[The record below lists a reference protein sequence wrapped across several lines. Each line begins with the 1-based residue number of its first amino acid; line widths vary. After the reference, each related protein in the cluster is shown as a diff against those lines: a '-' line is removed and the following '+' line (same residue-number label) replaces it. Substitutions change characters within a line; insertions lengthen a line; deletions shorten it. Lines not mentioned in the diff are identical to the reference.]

1 MLQEEVIALVTELGG
16 ASEHVTRARE
26 ILSRYSSQSRQ
37 ASVLT
42 HLFDGQASV
51 SLEPV
56 SSEETF
62 FPQPQTFGAESEV
75 TEERSSVSVQSAQ
88 RYEDLGLLGRGG
100 MGEVRRILDRD
111 LGRTLA
117 MKVASARVMSNPGAL
132 ARFIEEAQVSAQ
144 LQHPGIIPVHE
155 LGNLPDGRFYFTMQE
170 VRGKTLADVIGEV
183 HAASSGESWEAAPSG
198 WTFRRLVD
206 AFHRACEAVAYAH
219 ERGVVHRDLKPDNIM
234 VGEHGEVLV
243 LDWGI
248 AKVTGRPDLA
258 AEQGD
263 LELRNL
269 YVIQT
274 DRSQDS
280 AQATRM
286 GAVAGTPAY
295 MPPEQARGEIGHID
309 ARSDIYALGAILYE
323 LLSGRVPYVGG
334 SARQVLRQVLAG
346 PPEPVGRQEP
356 AVETFIFG
364 FDEPEETPSGP
375 PLPAELV
382 EACER
387 AMAREQADRF
397 SSAAELAGI
406 VRSWLDGARR
416 REQALAVVDAAQA
429 HGPRAQGLR
438 EQAASLRAESI
449 GLLSTVPS
457 WAPEEEKSPGWA
469 KEDEARRLEREAAL
483 AELEVERGLQG
494 ALRVDPGLQESH
506 AALAE
511 RLLQEHQTAE
521 SVRDEDAVLRAE
533 AGLRAHAGALP
544 EGHAVRKRSAA
555 YLKGDGALT
564 LHTNPVGAEGLLHRY
579 VIKNRRL
586 VPKFERN
593 LGKTPIRS
601 LSLPMGS
608 YLCVL
613 RHPDCEEVR
622 YPMSIGR
629 QEHWDGVRPGDN
641 GSTPILLPRKGT
653 LAPDDCYV
661 PAGWFWSGGDPAAL
675 HSLSR
680 RRLWSEALVFKRF
693 SVTNRQYIAF
703 LDDLVESGRQEEA
716 LRHVPRER
724 GGTVGELGAMIYGR
738 DAQGRFVL
746 RPDADGDIWEPE
758 YPVCMVNWFG
768 AQAYSRWFAART
780 GEAWR
785 LPSELEW
792 EKAARGVDGRFFPW
806 GDGFDP
812 SWCCMRDSHQGPML
826 PAVVDTFPVDES
838 PYSVRGMAG
847 NMRDWCADVYKKEGP
862 PTPGQCIELAPVLH
876 QSGSDRVYRGGSWF
890 DRPRDARLAGRFRNS
905 PAYASSSLG
914 LRLSRTNP

>member
-170 VRGKTLADVIGEV
+170 VRGRTLSEVIEEV
-183 HAASSGESWEAAPSG
+183 HAASSGDRWKAAPSG

-263 LELRNL
+263 LD
-269 YVIQT
+269 VIAT
-274 DRSQDS
+274 ERSQDQ

-286 GAVAGTPAY
+286 GSVAGTPAY
-295 MPPEQARGEIGHID
+295 MPPEQAMGQID
-309 ARSDIYALGAILYE
+309 RIDGRSDVYALGAILYE

-334 SARQVLRQVLAG
+334 SALQVLNMVRTG
-346 PPEPVGRQEP
+346 PPEPVGGQP
-356 AVETFIFG
+356 VVG
-364 FDEPEETPSGP
+364 SFDEPEGL
-375 PLPAELV
+375 PLPDELV
-382 EACER
+382 SACHQAMER
-387 AMAREQADRF
+387 AKSDRF
-397 SSAAELAGI
+397 QSASELASV
-406 VRSWLDGARR
+406 VRDWLDGAKR
-416 REQALAVVDAAQA
+416 REQALAVVEEAKAN
-429 HGPRAQGLR
+429 GPRAQGLLR
-438 EQAASLRAESI
+438 QAQELRAEAEV
-449 GLLSTVPS
+449 LLEGVKS
-457 WAPEEEKSPGWA
+457 WEPEEKKAPGWA
-469 KEDEARRLEREAAL
+469 KQDEATALERQAAL
-483 AELEVERGLQG
+483 AELEEVHGLQG
-494 ALRVDPGLQESH
+494 ALRVDPALVEAH

-511 RLLQEHQTAE
+511 RLLQEHRGAE
-521 SVRDEDAVLRAE
+521 AAREENVALRAE
-533 AGLRAHAGALP
+533 SGLRSHVSALP
-544 EGHAVRKRSAA
+544 EGDEVRDRCVA
-555 YLKGDGALT
+555 YLEGDGALT
-564 LHTNPVGAEGLLHRY
+564 LHTDRVGAEVLLHRY
-579 VIKNRRL
+579 VIQNRRL

-613 RHPDCEEVR
+613 RHPECEEVR
-622 YPMSIGR
+622 YPVSIGR
-629 QEHWDGVRPGDN
+629 QEHWDGVRPGDQEP
-641 GSTPILLPRKGT
+641 TPILLPRKGT
-653 LAPDDCYV
+653 LASDDCYV
-661 PAGWFWSGGDPAAL
+661 PAGWFWSGGDAEAL
-675 HSLSR
+675 NSLSR
-680 RRLWSEALVFKRF
+680 RRLWADALVFKRF

-703 LDDLVESGRQEEA
+703 LDDLVESGREEEA

-724 GGTVGELGAMIYGR
+724 GGAVDELGAMVYGR

-862 PTPGQCIELAPVLH
+862 PTPSQCIELAPVLH
-876 QSGSDRVYRGGSWF
+876 QSGSSRVVRGGSWVS
-890 DRPRDARLAGRFRNS
+890 DPRFARLANRVRFS
-905 PAYASSSLG
+905 PAGANNDLG